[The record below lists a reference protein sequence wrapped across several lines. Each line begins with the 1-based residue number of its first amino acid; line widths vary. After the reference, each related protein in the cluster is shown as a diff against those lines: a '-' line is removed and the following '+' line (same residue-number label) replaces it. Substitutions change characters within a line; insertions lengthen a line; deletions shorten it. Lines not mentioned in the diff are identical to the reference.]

1 MQKFNS
7 STKIIIGVDHG
18 YGNMK
23 TAHRIFKTGVE
34 CMEEEPIVSRNFVK
48 YKDKFYVIGESHLV
62 YQGNKTESEDFH
74 ILTLAAL
81 AEELMFRGLHEA
93 NVTLAVGLPLAWMK
107 SQGADFKRYLLK
119 EQELHFEFRKERYH
133 VHLCGVEVFPQ
144 GFAAIVNLGTMLGM
158 NMLADIGNGTM
169 NVMQIID
176 NKPLEKSLVTDKFGV
191 GICMKEIQ
199 KELSK
204 ENGEDIPEML
214 IEPLLWNGIQGRTDV
229 TAAKVERIAKQY
241 AENIRKRLVDYGYK
255 EGLVHLYVIGGGGCL
270 LRNYTELAGKAEVIF
285 ITDICAN
292 AKGYEYLAAQNS
304 ADRGNAMRKTY
315 KCSNI
320 KFCMEDENQR
330 RTWEYLQGMTRK
342 DGSYGKILSDA
353 FVEVL
358 DSKNE
363 IRADKSEEL
372 LALSLKQS
380 EHEFEQL
387 KEMFARVLEGNFRNL
402 QEILTEHMEKCFQEC
417 ISNFQVGAVKAAEV
431 VDSNELG
438 QMQEAELSEDMM
450 AFAFTMGE

>member
-133 VHLCGVEVFPQ
+133 VHLCGAEVFPQ
-144 GFAAIVNLGTMLGM
+144 GFAAIVNLGAMPGM

-229 TAAKVERIAKQY
+229 TAVKVERIAKQY

-255 EGLVHLYVIGGGGCL
+255 QGLVHLYVIGGGGCL
-270 LRNYTELAGKAEVIF
+270 LRNYTELAGKVEVTF

-292 AKGYEYLAAQNS
+292 AKGYEYLAAQ
-304 ADRGNAMRKTY
+304 K
-315 KCSNI
+315 
-320 KFCMEDENQR
+320 QR
-330 RTWEYLQGMTRK
+330 RQR
-342 DGSYGKILSDA
+342 
-353 FVEVL
+353 
-358 DSKNE
+358 
-363 IRADKSEEL
+363 
-372 LALSLKQS
+372 
-380 EHEFEQL
+380 
-387 KEMFARVLEGNFRNL
+387 
-402 QEILTEHMEKCFQEC
+402 
-417 ISNFQVGAVKAAEV
+417 
-431 VDSNELG
+431 
-438 QMQEAELSEDMM
+438 
-450 AFAFTMGE
+450 

>member
-1 MQKFNS
+1 MQRSGNN
-7 STKIIIGVDHG
+7 TKIIIGVDHG

-23 TAHRIFKTGVE
+23 TAHKAFRTGVE

-62 YQGNKTESEDFH
+62 YQGNKTESEDFY

-81 AEELMFRGLHEA
+81 AEELKFRGLHEA
-93 NVTLAVGLPLAWMK
+93 NVTLAVGLPLAWAK

-144 GFAAIVNLGTMLGM
+144 GFAAIVNLGAMPGM

-191 GICMKEIQ
+191 GICMKEVR

-204 ENGEDIPEML
+204 ESGEDIPEML
-214 IEPLLWNGIQGRTDV
+214 LEPLLRNGIQGRTDD
-229 TAAKVERIAKQY
+229 IAMKAECIARQY
-241 AENIRKRLVDYGYK
+241 AGNIRKRLADYGYK

-270 LRNYTELAGKAEVIF
+270 LRNYTDLADREGVTF

-292 AKGYEYLAAQNS
+292 AKGYEYLAAQ
-304 ADRGNAMRKTY
+304 K
-315 KCSNI
+315 
-320 KFCMEDENQR
+320 QR
-330 RTWEYLQGMTRK
+330 RQG
-342 DGSYGKILSDA
+342 
-353 FVEVL
+353 
-358 DSKNE
+358 
-363 IRADKSEEL
+363 
-372 LALSLKQS
+372 
-380 EHEFEQL
+380 
-387 KEMFARVLEGNFRNL
+387 
-402 QEILTEHMEKCFQEC
+402 
-417 ISNFQVGAVKAAEV
+417 
-431 VDSNELG
+431 
-438 QMQEAELSEDMM
+438 
-450 AFAFTMGE
+450 